1 RYVCM
6 SAAVHVALSA
16 IRSLQDSNVK
26 GQAAIPDCT
35 NAKTLIIGHF
45 AKWPMVSDDSNLS
58 LQSEVKKM
66 QSTSSKNHYD
76 DDFKLKSEEDQTQ
89 DYGNEPFIYA
99 ASLSLEALI
108 KWLKTE
114 LATLSDLKE
123 RLFYISGCAE
133 HFEQQIMRLEGFNER
148 LPRSLRQS
156 PMSSLFSS
164 ANQYQSQLCSMLFHL
179 RSSGLTPKDF
189 QGLGISEKPLTDGD
203 DS

>member
-1 RYVCM
+1 
-6 SAAVHVALSA
+6 
-16 IRSLQDSNVK
+16 
-26 GQAAIPDCT
+26 
-35 NAKTLIIGHF
+35 
-45 AKWPMVSDDSNLS
+45 
-58 LQSEVKKM
+58 M

-76 DDFKLKSEEDQTQ
+76 DDVNLKSEKDQTQ

-108 KWLKTE
+108 KWLRIE

-164 ANQYQSQLCSMLFHL
+164 ASQYQLQLRSMLDHL
-179 RSSGLTPKDF
+179 RSSGLNPKDF
-189 QGLGISEKPLTDGD
+189 QGLGLSAKEPMVSD

>member
-1 RYVCM
+1 M
-6 SAAVHVALSA
+6 
-16 IRSLQDSNVK
+16 
-26 GQAAIPDCT
+26 
-35 NAKTLIIGHF
+35 
-45 AKWPMVSDDSNLS
+45 SDDSNLS

-133 HFEQQIMRLEGFNER
+133 HFEQQIMRLGGFNER

-189 QGLGISEKPLTDGD
+189 QGLGISEKRLTDGD